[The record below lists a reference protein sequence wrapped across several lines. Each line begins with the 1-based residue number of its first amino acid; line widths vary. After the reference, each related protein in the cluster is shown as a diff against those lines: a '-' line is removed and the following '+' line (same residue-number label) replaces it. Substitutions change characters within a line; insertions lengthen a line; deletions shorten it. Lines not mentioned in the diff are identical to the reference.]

1 MVVHGLSNATLHQR
15 ERIMSLLQDNQPVLN
30 ARPEQTVAGAAQD
43 MYIINNL
50 IANIH
55 TMMPVKILSVTVP
68 PDSLAPIGRCEV
80 LPLVQQIDGSNNV
93 YPMGKIVNVPYLRVQ
108 GGSNAIVIDPQVGDV
123 GLCGF
128 CERDISIVK
137 RTGEL
142 SAPDTRRKYDINS
155 AVYMFTMMSGA
166 PTQYIHFKSSGVDIK
181 TTGDLN
187 INGLIIKADGTLI
200 TKDGDTVDKH
210 SHGGIQS
217 GGSNTS
223 PLGG

>member
-1 MVVHGLSNATLHQR
+1 
-15 ERIMSLLQDNQPVLN
+15 MSLLQDNQPVLN
-30 ARPEQTVAGAAQD
+30 ARPEQTVSGAAQD

-68 PDSLAPIGRCEV
+68 ADILAPIGRCEV

-166 PTQYIHFKSSGVDIK
+166 PAQYIHFKSSGIDIK

-210 SHGGIQS
+210 SHGGVQS

>member
-1 MVVHGLSNATLHQR
+1 
-15 ERIMSLLQDNQPVLN
+15 MSLLQDNQPVLN

-108 GGSNAIVIDPQVGDV
+108 GGKNAIVIDPQVGDV

-155 AVYMFTMMSGA
+155 AVYMFTMMSGT
-166 PTQYIHFKSSGVDIK
+166 PTQYIHFLENGINIK

-210 SHGGIQS
+210 NHGGVQS

>member
-1 MVVHGLSNATLHQR
+1 
-15 ERIMSLLQDNQPVLN
+15 MSLLQDNQPVLN

-93 YPMGKIVNVPYLRVQ
+93 YPMGKIINVPYLRVQ

-166 PTQYIHFKSSGVDIK
+166 PTQYIHFKSSGIDIK
-181 TTGDLN
+181 STGIVN
-187 INGLIIKADGTLI
+187 INGLNILPDGTLV

-210 SHGGIQS
+210 SHGGVQS

>member
-1 MVVHGLSNATLHQR
+1 
-15 ERIMSLLQDNQPVLN
+15 MSLLQDNQPVLN

-93 YPMGKIVNVPYLRVQ
+93 YPMGKIINVPYLRVQ
-108 GGSNAIVIDPQVGDV
+108 GGDNAVVMDPKEGDV

-155 AVYMFTMMSGA
+155 AVYMFTMMSGT
-166 PTQYIHFKSSGVDIK
+166 PTQYIHFKSSGIDIK

-210 SHGGIQS
+210 SHGGVQS

>member
-1 MVVHGLSNATLHQR
+1 
-15 ERIMSLLQDNQPVLN
+15 MSLLQDNQPVLN

-93 YPMGKIVNVPYLRVQ
+93 YPMGKIINVPYLRVQ

-155 AVYMFTMMSGA
+155 AVYMFTMMSGT
-166 PTQYIHFKSSGVDIK
+166 PTQYIHFKSSGIDIK

-187 INGLIIKADGTLI
+187 INGLIIKADGTLV
-200 TKDGDTVDKH
+200 TKDGVIVDTH
-210 SHGGIQS
+210 SHAQASDSAG
-217 GGSNTS
+217 NTEQDVGA
-223 PLGG
+223 PKNG

>member
-1 MVVHGLSNATLHQR
+1 
-15 ERIMSLLQDNQPVLN
+15 MSLLQDNQPVLN

-68 PDSLAPIGRCEV
+68 SDSLAPIGRCEV

-155 AVYMFTMMSGA
+155 AVYMFTMMSGT
-166 PTQYIHFKSSGVDIK
+166 PTQYIHFKSSGIDIK

-210 SHGGIQS
+210 SHGGVQS

>member
-1 MVVHGLSNATLHQR
+1 
-15 ERIMSLLQDNQPVLN
+15 MSLLQDNQPVLN

-68 PDSLAPIGRCEV
+68 ADELAPIGRCEV

-155 AVYMFTMMSGA
+155 AVYMFTMMSGT
-166 PTQYIHFKSSGVDIK
+166 PTQYIHFKSSGIDIK

-187 INGLIIKADGTLI
+187 INGLIIKADGTLV

-210 SHGGIQS
+210 SHGGVQS

>member
-1 MVVHGLSNATLHQR
+1 
-15 ERIMSLLQDNQPVLN
+15 MSLLQDNQPVLN

-80 LPLVQQIDGSNNV
+80 IPLVQQIDGSNNV
-93 YPMGKIVNVPYLRVQ
+93 YPMGKIINVPYLRVQ

-155 AVYMFTMMSGA
+155 AVYMFTMMSGT
-166 PTQYIHFKSSGVDIK
+166 PTQYIHFKTSGIDIK

-210 SHGGIQS
+210 NHGGVQS
-217 GGSNTS
+217 GGSITS

>member
-1 MVVHGLSNATLHQR
+1 
-15 ERIMSLLQDNQPVLN
+15 MSLLQDNQPVLN

-155 AVYMFTMMSGA
+155 AVYMFTMMSGT
-166 PTQYIHFKSSGVDIK
+166 PTQYIHFLENGINIK

-210 SHGGIQS
+210 NHGGVQS

>member
-1 MVVHGLSNATLHQR
+1 
-15 ERIMSLLQDNQPVLN
+15 MSLLQDNQPVLN

-55 TMMPVKILSVTVP
+55 TMMPVKVLSVTVP
-68 PDSLAPIGRCEV
+68 ADILAPIGRCEV
-80 LPLVQQIDGSNNV
+80 LPLVQQIDGSNNT
-93 YPMGKIVNVPYLRVQ
+93 YDLGKIINVPYLRVQ

-137 RTGEL
+137 RTGAL
-142 SAPDTRRKYDINS
+142 SAPDNRRRYDINS
-155 AVYMFTMMSGA
+155 AVYMFTMMSGT
-166 PTQYIHFKSSGVDIK
+166 PTQYIHFKSSGIDIK

-217 GGSNTS
+217 GGSITS

>member
-1 MVVHGLSNATLHQR
+1 
-15 ERIMSLLQDNQPVLN
+15 MSLLQDNQPVLN

-43 MYIINNL
+43 KYIIEGL

-55 TMMPVKILSVTVP
+55 TMMPVKILSVTIP
-68 PDSLAPIGRCEV
+68 TDSLAPIGRCEV

-93 YPMGKIVNVPYLRVQ
+93 YPMGKIINVPYLRVQ
-108 GGSNAIVIDPQVGDV
+108 GGKNAIVIDPQVGDV

-137 RTGEL
+137 RTGDV

-155 AVYMFTMMSGA
+155 AVYMFSMMSGT
-166 PTQYIHFKSSGVDIK
+166 PTQYIHFKSSGIDIK

-187 INGLIIKADGTLI
+187 INGLVIKVDGTLV
-200 TKDGDTVDKH
+200 TKDGVIVDTH
-210 SHGGIQS
+210 SHAQANDSAG
-217 GGSNTS
+217 NTEQDVGV
-223 PLGG
+223 PKNG

>member
-1 MVVHGLSNATLHQR
+1 
-15 ERIMSLLQDNQPVLN
+15 MSLLQDNQPVLN

-68 PDSLAPIGRCEV
+68 ADELAPIGRCEV
-80 LPLVQQIDGSNNV
+80 LPLVQQIDGSNKV
-93 YPMGKIVNVPYLRVQ
+93 YPMGKIINVPYLRVQ
-108 GGSNAIVIDPQVGDV
+108 GGANAIVIDPQVGDV

-155 AVYMFTMMSGA
+155 AVYMFTMMSGT
-166 PTQYIHFKSSGVDIK
+166 PTQYIHFKSSGIDIK

-210 SHGGIQS
+210 NHGGVQS

>member
-1 MVVHGLSNATLHQR
+1 
-15 ERIMSLLQDNQPVLN
+15 MSLLQDNQPVLN

-93 YPMGKIVNVPYLRVQ
+93 YPMGKIINVPYLRVQ
-108 GGSNAIVIDPQVGDV
+108 GGANAIVIDPQVGDV

-155 AVYMFTMMSGA
+155 AVYMFTMMSGT
-166 PTQYIHFKSSGVDIK
+166 PTQYIHFKASGIDIK

-187 INGLIIKADGTLI
+187 INGLIIKADGTLV

-210 SHGGIQS
+210 NHGGVQS

>member
-1 MVVHGLSNATLHQR
+1 
-15 ERIMSLLQDNQPVLN
+15 MSLLQDNQPVLN

-142 SAPDTRRKYDINS
+142 SAPDTRIKYNINS
-155 AVYMFTMMSGA
+155 AVYMFTMMSGT
-166 PTQYIHFKSSGVDIK
+166 PTQYIHFKSSGIDIK

-187 INGLIIKADGTLI
+187 INGLIIKADGTLV

-210 SHGGIQS
+210 SHGGVQS

>member
-1 MVVHGLSNATLHQR
+1 
-15 ERIMSLLQDNQPVLN
+15 MSLLQDNQPVLN

-93 YPMGKIVNVPYLRVQ
+93 YPMGKIINVPYLRVQ

-137 RTGEL
+137 RTGGL

-155 AVYMFTMMSGA
+155 AVYMFTMMSGT
-166 PTQYIHFKSSGVDIK
+166 PTQYIHFKTSGIDIK

-210 SHGGIQS
+210 NHGGVQS
-217 GGSNTS
+217 GGSITS

>member
-1 MVVHGLSNATLHQR
+1 
-15 ERIMSLLQDNQPVLN
+15 MSLLQDNQPVLN

-68 PDSLAPIGRCEV
+68 LDSLAPIGRCEV

-200 TKDGDTVDKH
+200 TKGGVIVDTH
-210 SHGGIQS
+210 SHAQANDSAG
-217 GGSNTS
+217 NTEQDVGA
-223 PLGG
+223 PRNG

>member
-1 MVVHGLSNATLHQR
+1 
-15 ERIMSLLQDNQPVLN
+15 MSLLQDNQPVLN

-55 TMMPVKILSVTVP
+55 TMMPVKILSVTIP
-68 PDSLAPIGRCEV
+68 TDSLAPIGRCEV

-93 YPMGKIVNVPYLRVQ
+93 YPMGKIINVPYLRVQ
-108 GGSNAIVIDPQVGDV
+108 GGANAIVIDPQVGDV

-155 AVYMFTMMSGA
+155 AVYMFTMMSGT
-166 PTQYIHFKSSGVDIK
+166 PTQYIHFKSSGIDIK

-210 SHGGIQS
+210 SHGGVQS

>member
-1 MVVHGLSNATLHQR
+1 
-15 ERIMSLLQDNQPVLN
+15 MSLLQNNQPVLN
-30 ARPEQTVAGAAQD
+30 ARPEQTVPGAAQD
-43 MYIINNL
+43 KYIIESL
-50 IANIH
+50 ISNIH
-55 TMMPVKILSVTVP
+55 TMIPVKILSVTVP
-68 PDSLAPIGRCEV
+68 TDALAPIGRCEV
-80 LPLVQQIDGSNNV
+80 QPLVQQIDGSNNT
-93 YPMGKIVNVPYLRVQ
+93 YDLGKIINVPYLRVQ

-137 RTGEL
+137 RTGAL
-142 SAPDTRRKYDINS
+142 SAPDNRRRYDINS
-155 AVYMFTMMSGA
+155 AVYMFTMMSGI
-166 PTQYIHFKSSGVDIK
+166 PTQYIHFKSSGIDIK

>member
-1 MVVHGLSNATLHQR
+1 
-15 ERIMSLLQDNQPVLN
+15 MSLLQDNQPVLN

-93 YPMGKIVNVPYLRVQ
+93 YPMGKIINVPYLRVQ

-166 PTQYIHFKSSGVDIK
+166 PTQYIHFKTSGIDIK

-210 SHGGIQS
+210 SHGGVQS

>member
-1 MVVHGLSNATLHQR
+1 
-15 ERIMSLLQDNQPVLN
+15 MSLLQDNQPVLN

-68 PDSLAPIGRCEV
+68 ADELAPIGRCEV

-155 AVYMFTMMSGA
+155 AVYMFTMMSGT
-166 PTQYIHFKSSGVDIK
+166 PTQYIHFLENGINIK

-210 SHGGIQS
+210 NHGGVQS

>member
-1 MVVHGLSNATLHQR
+1 
-15 ERIMSLLQDNQPVLN
+15 MSLLQDNQPVLN

-200 TKDGDTVDKH
+200 TKGGVIVDTH
-210 SHGGIQS
+210 SHAQANDSAG
-217 GGSNTS
+217 NTEQDVGA
-223 PLGG
+223 PRNG

>member
-1 MVVHGLSNATLHQR
+1 
-15 ERIMSLLQDNQPVLN
+15 MSLLQDNQPVLN

-68 PDSLAPIGRCEV
+68 SDILAPIGRCEV

-93 YPMGKIVNVPYLRVQ
+93 YPMGKIINVPYLRVQ

-155 AVYMFTMMSGA
+155 AVYMFTMMSET
-166 PTQYIHFKSSGVDIK
+166 PTQYIHFKSSGIDIK

-187 INGLIIKADGTLI
+187 INGLIIKADGTLV

-210 SHGGIQS
+210 SHGGVQS

>member
-1 MVVHGLSNATLHQR
+1 
-15 ERIMSLLQDNQPVLN
+15 MSLLQDNQPVLN

-166 PTQYIHFKSSGVDIK
+166 PTQYIHFKSSGIDIK

-187 INGLIIKADGTLI
+187 INGLIIKADGTLV

-210 SHGGIQS
+210 SHGGVQS

>member
-1 MVVHGLSNATLHQR
+1 
-15 ERIMSLLQDNQPVLN
+15 MSLLQDNQPVLN

-93 YPMGKIVNVPYLRVQ
+93 YPMGKIINVPYLRVQ

-155 AVYMFTMMSGA
+155 AVYMFTMMSGT
-166 PTQYIHFKSSGVDIK
+166 PTQYIHFKGANIEIKSPEVIFSSNVNAGNGATGVFSSGSGQTITVVNGIII
-181 TTGDLN
+181 G
-187 INGLIIKADGTLI
+187 IN
-200 TKDGDTVDKH
+200 
-210 SHGGIQS
+210 
-217 GGSNTS
+217 
-223 PLGG
+223 

>member
-1 MVVHGLSNATLHQR
+1 
-15 ERIMSLLQDNQPVLN
+15 MSLLQDNQPVLN

-155 AVYMFTMMSGA
+155 AVYMFTMMSGT
-166 PTQYIHFKSSGVDIK
+166 PTQYIHFKSSGIDIK

-187 INGLIIKADGTLI
+187 INGLIIKADGTLV

-210 SHGGIQS
+210 SHGGVQS

>member
-1 MVVHGLSNATLHQR
+1 
-15 ERIMSLLQDNQPVLN
+15 MSLLQDNQPVLN

-155 AVYMFTMMSGA
+155 AVYMFTMMSGT
-166 PTQYIHFKSSGVDIK
+166 PTQYIHFLENGINIK

-187 INGLIIKADGTLI
+187 INGLIIKADGTLV
-200 TKDGDTVDKH
+200 TKDGVIVDTH
-210 SHGGIQS
+210 SHAQANDSAG
-217 GGSNTS
+217 NTEQDVGA
-223 PLGG
+223 PKNG

>member
-1 MVVHGLSNATLHQR
+1 
-15 ERIMSLLQDNQPVLN
+15 MSLLQDNQPVLN

-43 MYIINNL
+43 MHIINNL

-93 YPMGKIVNVPYLRVQ
+93 YPLGKIINVPYLRVQ

-142 SAPDTRRKYDINS
+142 SAPDTRRKYNINS
-155 AVYMFTMMSGA
+155 AVYMFTMMSGT
-166 PTQYIHFKSSGVDIK
+166 PTQYIHFKTSGIDIK

-187 INGLIIKADGTLI
+187 INGLIIKADGTLV

-210 SHGGIQS
+210 SHGGVQS
-217 GGSNTS
+217 AVQI
-223 PLGG
+223 LRL

>member
-1 MVVHGLSNATLHQR
+1 
-15 ERIMSLLQDNQPVLN
+15 MSLLQDNQPVLN

-166 PTQYIHFKSSGVDIK
+166 PTQYIHFKASGIDIK

-187 INGLIIKADGTLI
+187 INGLTIKADGTLV

-210 SHGGIQS
+210 SHGGVQS

>member
-1 MVVHGLSNATLHQR
+1 
-15 ERIMSLLQDNQPVLN
+15 MSLLQDNQPVLN

-93 YPMGKIVNVPYLRVQ
+93 YPMGKIINVPYLRVQ
-108 GGSNAIVIDPQVGDV
+108 GGANAIVIDPQVGDV

-142 SAPDTRRKYDINS
+142 SAPDTRRKFDINS
-155 AVYMFTMMSGA
+155 AVYMFTMMSGT
-166 PTQYIHFKSSGVDIK
+166 PTQYIHFKSSGIDIK

-210 SHGGIQS
+210 SHGGVQS

>member
-1 MVVHGLSNATLHQR
+1 
-15 ERIMSLLQDNQPVLN
+15 MSLLQDNQPVLN

-68 PDSLAPIGRCEV
+68 ADELAPIGRCEV

-93 YPMGKIVNVPYLRVQ
+93 YPMGKIINVPYLRVQ

-155 AVYMFTMMSGA
+155 AVYMFTMMSGT
-166 PTQYIHFKSSGVDIK
+166 PTQYIHFKSSGIDIK

-187 INGLIIKADGTLI
+187 INGLIIKADGTLV

-210 SHGGIQS
+210 SHGGVQS

>member
-1 MVVHGLSNATLHQR
+1 
-15 ERIMSLLQDNQPVLN
+15 MSLLQDNQPVLN
-30 ARPEQTVAGAAQD
+30 ARPEQTVPGAAQD
-43 MYIINNL
+43 KYIIESL
-50 IANIH
+50 ISNIH
-55 TMMPVKILSVTVP
+55 TMIPVKILSVSVP
-68 PDSLAPIGRCEV
+68 ADTLAPNGRCEV
-80 LPLVQQIDGSNNV
+80 QPLVQQIDGSNNT
-93 YPMGKIVNVPYLRVQ
+93 YDLGKIINVPYLRVQ

-137 RTGEL
+137 RTGDL

-166 PTQYIHFKSSGVDIK
+166 PTQYIHFKSSGIDIK

-200 TKDGDTVDKH
+200 TKDGVIVDTH
-210 SHGGIQS
+210 SHAQANDSAG
-217 GGSNTS
+217 NTEQDVGV
-223 PLGG
+223 PKNG

>member
-1 MVVHGLSNATLHQR
+1 
-15 ERIMSLLQDNQPVLN
+15 MSLLQDNQPVLN
-30 ARPEQTVAGAAQD
+30 ARPEQTVSGAAQD

-93 YPMGKIVNVPYLRVQ
+93 YPMGKIINVPYLRVQ
-108 GGSNAIVIDPQVGDV
+108 GGKNAIVIDPQVGDV

-155 AVYMFTMMSGA
+155 AVYMFTMMSGT
-166 PTQYIHFKSSGVDIK
+166 PTQYIHFKTSGIDIK

-210 SHGGIQS
+210 NHGGVQS

>member
-1 MVVHGLSNATLHQR
+1 
-15 ERIMSLLQDNQPVLN
+15 MSLLQDNQPVLN

-93 YPMGKIVNVPYLRVQ
+93 YPMGKIINVPYLRVQ
-108 GGSNAIVIDPQVGDV
+108 GGANAIVIDPQVGDV

-155 AVYMFTMMSGA
+155 AVYMFTMMSET
-166 PTQYIHFKSSGVDIK
+166 PTQYIHFKSSGIDIK

-187 INGLIIKADGTLI
+187 INGLIIKADGTLV

-210 SHGGIQS
+210 SHGGVQS

>member
-1 MVVHGLSNATLHQR
+1 
-15 ERIMSLLQDNQPVLN
+15 MSLLQDNQPVLN

-55 TMMPVKILSVTVP
+55 TMMPVKILSVTIP

-93 YPMGKIVNVPYLRVQ
+93 YPMGKIINVPYLRVQ
-108 GGSNAIVIDPQVGDV
+108 GGKNAIVIDPQVGDV

-155 AVYMFTMMSGA
+155 AVYMFTMMSGT
-166 PTQYIHFKSSGVDIK
+166 PTQYIHFKTSGIDIK

-210 SHGGIQS
+210 NHGGVQS
-217 GGSNTS
+217 GGSITS